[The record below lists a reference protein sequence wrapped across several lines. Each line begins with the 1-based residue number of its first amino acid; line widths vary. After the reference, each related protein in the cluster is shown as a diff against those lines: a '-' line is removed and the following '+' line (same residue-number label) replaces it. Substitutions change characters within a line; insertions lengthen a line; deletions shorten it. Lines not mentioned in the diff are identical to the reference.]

1 MGHDLPPRLSGQS
14 DVEEVIRFSADVA
27 GTRDAAVVAA
37 ALHARHRV
45 GL

>member
-1 MGHDLPPRLSGQS
+1 MGHDLPPRLPGQL
-14 DVEEVIRFSADVA
+14 DVEEVIRFGADVV
-27 GTRDAAVVAA
+27 GTRDAVVAA